1 MSSHTVSTLPRISA
15 ITLSQ
20 TLLAQTQTSSNLDA
34 TTPPSKIA
42 IVDVRDD
49 GTFAIPPIC
58 TFFFQTERRTHANES
73 TDHIG
78 GHIRHSIHAPSHT
91 LDHKIP
97 ELVRKLKDK
106 EAVVFHCALSQQRGP
121 SAALRYIRERER
133 LYPSSSTKL
142 GEGSGAGQVL
152 KRNAEDKKGAEGE
165 ADGEWED
172 EDEGSTEQKVYV
184 LDRGF
189 VGWQERFGEDSRLTE
204 GYRKEIWK
212 EGYWM

>member
-1 MSSHTVSTLPRISA
+1 MVYPHLLLQHPNSPTNSSA
-15 ITLSQ
+15 
-20 TLLAQTQTSSNLDA
+20 
-34 TTPPSKIA
+34 
-42 IVDVRDD
+42 
-49 GTFAIPPIC
+49 
-58 TFFFQTERRTHANES
+58 
-73 TDHIG
+73 DHIG

-106 EAVVFHCALSQQRGP
+106 ETVVFHCALSQQRGP

-133 LYPSSSTKL
+133 LLGVGAKL
-142 GEGSGAGQVL
+142 EGGSGVWEVL
-152 KRNAEDKKGAEGE
+152 KKNREVGGKEGE
-165 ADGEWED
+165 ADADAEWED
-172 EDEGSTEQKVYV
+172 VEEEKKEQKVYV

-212 EGYWM
+212 DGYWM